1 MSGKKGIAARGHL
14 RGRRRSQRGGN
25 VRTEVEFPREDP
37 ENLAGYADAYLEWM
51 AVRRYSPETI
61 EGRRYALDGFLVWCR
76 ERELIRADAVTLP
89 ILESYLRH
97 LHRYRKANGKPLGAS
112 SQRGR
117 IGAVKD
123 LFLWLCR
130 GHHILYNPASEL
142 EMPREEK
149 RLPEEPLS
157 IQQVEAVLNVPD
169 LGDPLGIRD
178 RAMLELLYS
187 TGMRRSEL
195 TSLELTAVNQER
207 HTAQVRQGKGR
218 KDRVVPVGSRALQW
232 LERYLCEVRPL
243 LEVSPNETALFLTSY
258 GEPFNPDVLS
268 RKVSK
273 YIKDAEIG
281 RKGSCHLFRHSCAT
295 HMLEGGADTRFIQ
308 QLLGHA
314 KLETTQIY
322 TDVSILQLIE
332 VHERTHPARLEPVEK
347 AKLKEGKGRDCK
359 NSKQEP

>member
-1 MSGKKGIAARGHL
+1 MAGKKGIAARGHL
-14 RGRRRSQRGGN
+14 RSRSRKQRGGN
-25 VRTEVEFPREDP
+25 VRTDVEFPREDP
-37 ENLAGYADAYLEWM
+37 ENLADNSDAYLEWM
-51 AVRRYSPETI
+51 AVRNYTEDTI
-61 EGRRYALDGFLVWCR
+61 EGRRYALDAFLVWCR
-76 ERELIRADAVTLP
+76 ERELVRADSVTLP

-97 LHRYRKANGKPLGAS
+97 LHRYRKKNGKPLGAS

-117 IGAVKD
+117 ISAVKD
-123 LFLWLCR
+123 LFRWLCR

-142 EMPREEK
+142 EMPRPEK

-157 IQQVEAVLNVPD
+157 IAQVETILGQPD
-169 LGDPLGIRD
+169 LNDPLGVRD

-195 TSLELTAVNQER
+195 TSLELSAVNQER

-218 KDRVVPVGSRALQW
+218 KDRVVPVGSRALVW

-243 LEVSPNETALFLTSY
+243 LVVSANETALFLTSY
-258 GEPFNPDVLS
+258 GEAFNPDVLS
-268 RKVSK
+268 RMVSK
-273 YIKDAEIG
+273 YIKAAEIG

-322 TDVSILQLIE
+322 TEVSIKQLID
-332 VHERTHPARLEPVEK
+332 VHARTHPA
-347 AKLKEGKGRDCK
+347 KLK
-359 NSKQEP
+359 